1 MCRWHQNPTASGMQ
15 VSMQGGRVLEMCE
28 PVAEMPVGYVWLC
41 CVSLCG
47 VTGRW
52 GAWQVGAGGDAGSE
66 A

>member
-1 MCRWHQNPTASGMQ
+1 VSGMQ
-15 VSMQGGRVLEMCE
+15 VFMQGGRVLEMCE
-28 PVAEMPVGYVWLC
+28 PVAEMLVGYVWLC

-52 GAWQVGAGGDAGSE
+52 GAWQVGAGGGAGSE